1 MSLLVII
8 AAFWGL
14 CKLLNA
20 AQNNAK
26 ERQRQRELARLKAEQ
41 ARRAAEAARLREE
54 WRRQQAE
61 AKAET
66 ARLIALEREQMRIT
80 REQVRQAKEQAR
92 QAEQLARHEEQLAKL
107 EFRMTQAEADIAA
120 ESERI
125 ASLYA
130 LMDIAAAEQ
139 AAAVPGSKT
148 DIRAQKQII
157 SYQSAIHAAEKRKA
171 KAEYTKMTAQ
181 QKLTA

>member
-1 MSLLVII
+1 MSILLLIGI
-8 AAFWGL
+8 LWGL
-14 CKLLNA
+14 SALVRASQETKR
-20 AQNNAK
+20 K
-26 ERQRQRELARLKAEQ
+26 REVERQRAEQAKRSAELARMTA
-41 ARRAAEAARLREE
+41 E
-54 WRRQQAE
+54 WRQRQAE

-80 REQVRQAKEQAR
+80 REQERQAKEQAR
-92 QAEQLARHEEQLAKL
+92 QAEQLAKHEEQLAKL
-107 EFRMTQAEADIAA
+107 EFCMTQAEADIAA

-125 ASLYA
+125 ANLYA
-130 LMDIAAAEQ
+130 LMDIAVAEQ

-171 KAEYTKMTAQ
+171 KAEFTKQTAQ
-181 QKLTA
+181 QKLSA

>member
-1 MSLLVII
+1 MSILLLVGIL
-8 AAFWGL
+8 WGL
-14 CKLLNA
+14 SALVRASREVKR
-20 AQNNAK
+20 QREV
-26 ERQRQRELARLKAEQ
+26 ERQRA
-41 ARRAAEAARLREE
+41 E
-54 WRRQQAE
+54 WRQRQAE

-66 ARLIALEREQMRIT
+66 ARLIALEREQMRIA
-80 REQVRQAKEQAR
+80 REQERQAKEQTR
-92 QAEQLARHEEQLAKL
+92 QAEQLARHEEQIAML

-171 KAEYTKMTAQ
+171 KAEFTKQAAQ
-181 QKLTA
+181 RKLSA